1 MHGIGQSGDNNMHG
15 LGLGLGLDQLDSDLD
30 SDFDCL
36 DSDLD
41 LDLDSLDS
49 DLDLDS
55 GVVDSTTTLII
66 FTNPFQT
73 RSLGLN
79 CVQNISFFARFSS
92 TSSSAVLVKL
102 FWMPVSSDKPFKRQ
116 L

>member
-1 MHGIGQSGDNNMHG
+1 M
-15 LGLGLGLDQLDSDLD
+15 D

-55 GVVDSTTTLII
+55 GVVDSTTTLVSH
-66 FTNPFQT
+66 TLKWEEQDT
-73 RSLGLN
+73 YTDKKW
-79 CVQNISFFARFSS
+79 QKD
-92 TSSSAVLVKL
+92 KL
-102 FWMPVSSDKPFKRQ
+102 LRLLF
-116 L
+116 

>member
-1 MHGIGQSGDNNMHG
+1 MHG

-55 GVVDSTTTLII
+55 GVVDSTTTLKDTTDFLCKLKEITDLPDDTI
-66 FTNPFQT
+66 LATMDVASLYTNIPHDD
-73 RSLGLN
+73 GLRAIRN
-79 CVQNISFFARFSS
+79 S
-92 TSSSAVLVKL
+92 
-102 FWMPVSSDKPFKRQ
+102 
-116 L
+116 

>member
-15 LGLGLGLDQLDSDLD
+15 LGLGLGLDQLD

-55 GVVDSTTTLII
+55 GVVDSTTTL
-66 FTNPFQT
+66 
-73 RSLGLN
+73 
-79 CVQNISFFARFSS
+79 
-92 TSSSAVLVKL
+92 
-102 FWMPVSSDKPFKRQ
+102 VSSKQFDCNQ
-116 L
+116 M